1 MTHAGTVVVTYP
13 GFDPD
18 HGESAQTLRGAG
30 FEIRYA
36 PRVSERTPDQVVE
49 LMVDE
54 VRHVVRL
61 SRAEIEVT
69 GSVLGADL
77 SDHVLGVGRPEG
89 DFVVL
94 LDLASMV
101 ET

>member
-1 MTHAGTVVVTYP
+1 VV
-13 GFDPD
+13 G
-18 HGESAQTLRGAG
+18 L
-30 FEIRYA
+30 
-36 PRVSERTPDQVVE
+36 
-49 LMVDE
+49 LVDE

-61 SRAEIEVT
+61 SSAEIELSA
-69 GSVLGADL
+69 SVLGADL